1 MKATAFAPG
10 HVSGFFEPVYIDQ
23 NFDRSGSRGSGINIS
38 LGATSQVTVVKSTK
52 QNFDIFLNNKMAK
65 APVTRLAIQYL
76 LGNTSLDVKVNTILD
91 LPVGQGFG
99 MSAAGALSAT
109 YALADILDIPKEH
122 AIKSAHYAEVQLRT
136 GLGDVVASSFGGI
149 ELRKEAGL
157 PPWGIIEHIPGQY
170 ELLLCV
176 IGESIVTKKILT
188 DSTKINNIIQY
199 GRYCMKKILRNP
211 SVTNL
216 FTLSQF
222 FTIKTGLAN
231 EGVLKA
237 IDAAKRYG
245 MASMCMLGN
254 SIFSIGNDIDKL
266 NKILSSFGKI
276 YTCNVDR
283 NGVRIL
289 E

>member
-52 QNFDIFLNNKMAK
+52 QNFDIFLNNKMSK

-176 IGESIVTKKILT
+176 IGESILFNLSISFPIEKIELP
-188 DSTKINNIIQY
+188 SIH
-199 GRYCMKKILRNP
+199 IL
-211 SVTNL
+211 
-216 FTLSQF
+216 
-222 FTIKTGLAN
+222 
-231 EGVLKA
+231 A
-237 IDAAKRYG
+237 IP
-245 MASMCMLGN
+245 
-254 SIFSIGNDIDKL
+254 
-266 NKILSSFGKI
+266 
-276 YTCNVDR
+276 
-283 NGVRIL
+283 
-289 E
+289 

>member
-199 GRYCMKKILRNP
+199 GRYCMKKILKNP

-231 EGVLKA
+231 ERVLKA

>member
-199 GRYCMKKILRNP
+199 GRYCMKKILKNP